1 MVLVAACN
9 STPDSL
15 PGPLEN
21 TPQPSIAPVSSPTPT
36 LTPPPP
42 RQLTICLPGEPD
54 SLFLYGDKSQA
65 ARSVREAIYDGPL
78 DQQGYSYEPV
88 LFPELPSMADGG
100 VSFEPVQV
108 MPNDLIADS
117 LGNWTNLK
125 EGVTFFPSGCS
136 NLTCSQTYAGQDPV
150 TIDQMVVRFQLRP
163 NLLWSDGAPLTADDS
178 LYSYEVAQALGTH
191 GRPELVGITQSYRA
205 LDASTIEWRGLPG
218 LHDSDYIESFFSPL
232 PRHAWS
238 DLSSSQLFTDTL
250 STRAPI
256 GWGPYV
262 IENWVSGSEL
272 TLTRNANY
280 FRMDEGIPA
289 FDRLVFRFMPDAN
302 QALDALQEGSCDI
315 LDPAYGFSPVEQDI
329 QALQDSGKAAVVEVP
344 AVAWEHLDFGI
355 NSYTVDPQRPPFFQ
369 SKEVR
374 QAVAQCID
382 RQEIAAGPGQMI
394 MDSYVPADHPLYNPA
409 IRQYAFDPT
418 NANALL
424 QAAGWLDTDN
434 DPSTPRLSVGAVGVP
449 DGTSFVVALQTSDD
463 PQQQAIAGLIKT
475 SLAQCG
481 IQVDIASGPAEQVFA
496 PGPSGPVFGR
506 QFSLAQFA
514 WPVALN
520 PACFLYTTRQI
531 PGPYPEFP
539 SGWGGANE
547 TGYSSPQFDQVCQT
561 ALNSLPGDP
570 EYLASHQ
577 QAQAIFAED
586 LPALPLVL
594 HSSWMLTRPDLCGLE
609 VNPANANVYAYLA
622 NINYG
627 EGCEP

>member
-1 MVLVAACN
+1 
-9 STPDSL
+9 
-15 PGPLEN
+15 
-21 TPQPSIAPVSSPTPT
+21 
-36 LTPPPP
+36 
-42 RQLTICLPGEPD
+42 
-54 SLFLYGDKSQA
+54 
-65 ARSVREAIYDGPL
+65 
-78 DQQGYSYEPV
+78 
-88 LFPELPSMADGG
+88 
-100 VSFEPVQV
+100 
-108 MPNDLIADS
+108 
-117 LGNWTNLK
+117 
-125 EGVTFFPSGCS
+125 
-136 NLTCSQTYAGQDPV
+136 
-150 TIDQMVVRFQLRP
+150 
-163 NLLWSDGAPLTADDS
+163 
-178 LYSYEVAQALGTH
+178 
-191 GRPELVGITQSYRA
+191 
-205 LDASTIEWRGLPG
+205 
-218 LHDSDYIESFFSPL
+218 
-232 PRHAWS
+232 
-238 DLSSSQLFTDTL
+238 
-250 STRAPI
+250 
-256 GWGPYV
+256 
-262 IENWVSGSEL
+262 
-272 TLTRNANY
+272 
-280 FRMDEGIPA
+280 
-289 FDRLVFRFMPDAN
+289 
-302 QALDALQEGSCDI
+302 
-315 LDPAYGFSPVEQDI
+315 
-329 QALQDSGKAAVVEVP
+329 
-344 AVAWEHLDFGI
+344 
-355 NSYTVDPQRPPFFQ
+355 
-369 SKEVR
+369 
-374 QAVAQCID
+374 
-382 RQEIAAGPGQMI
+382 MI
-394 MDSYVPADHPLYNPA
+394 MDSYVPADHPHYNPA

-609 VNPANANVYAYLA
+609 VNPANANVNHEGSNRVILMTICINHHLIYG
-622 NINYG
+622 NIQKRGLKKFND
-627 EGCEP
+627 CEAIIRNSR